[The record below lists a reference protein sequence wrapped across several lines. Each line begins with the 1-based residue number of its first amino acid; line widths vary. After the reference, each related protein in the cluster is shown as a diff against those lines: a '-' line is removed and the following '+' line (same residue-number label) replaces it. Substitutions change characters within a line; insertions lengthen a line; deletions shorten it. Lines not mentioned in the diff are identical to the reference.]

1 MYLSISTLR
10 LLLVFLATF
19 TTRVFSA
26 LTITVTPSN
35 QLPNPNSL
43 PAGTHATLT
52 SLPTSRHGEENYNA
66 VLHPLTAP
74 LTRSGTFIFW
84 DLRSPK
90 PESYLLDIHSAEYV
104 FPPLRV
110 DVSVDGKVLGI
121 WETFRGNPWENR
133 GAEKFAVTTA
143 TSETTTEV
151 LDVAVEIK
159 PLARRGFYE
168 ERAKFSPLA
177 LFKNPMILMAL
188 VAMGFTFGMPKLME
202 NMDPEMRAEFEKQ
215 SRSSPISS
223 ATRNAMASGGGAQA
237 GFDLAGW
244 MAGAAPRTA
253 ASQGSSTGRDSGDH
267 IRRR

>member
-202 NMDPEMRAEFEKQ
+202 NMPREMLWLAVVVHRLALTSLDGWLAQLQELRLAKDPPLAETLETIYEGDDH
-215 SRSSPISS
+215 SSSLN
-223 ATRNAMASGGGAQA
+223 T
-237 GFDLAGW
+237 
-244 MAGAAPRTA
+244 
-253 ASQGSSTGRDSGDH
+253 
-267 IRRR
+267 